1 MLATNFNLIE
11 NYGSSVTDATVNAI
25 IIDIQPGDAIIEPNS
40 RGVDRVGRPE

>member
-25 IIDIQPGDAIIEPNS
+25 IIGIQPGDAIIEPRS
-40 RGVDRVGRPE
+40 RGEEFEGSLE